1 MSRVENR
8 RSGCSLPV
16 AVDGAFA
23 MSPQSGL
30 TWLWFLFPLIEPDRR
45 FSRIRLSEKG
55 SRFCPRKAD
64 GSAIE
69 PNQPKLVVQDLVG
82 VPLPTRSLPFVFGA
96 QPLAKPSAS
105 VSFHGAIG
113 GADGAQAEVVGPSDH
128 LSVELCHYLLDGL
141 LSFVSSSRFA
151 TGRLQSLR
159 LFSTPLDSEK
169 GE

>member
-1 MSRVENR
+1 
-8 RSGCSLPV
+8 
-16 AVDGAFA
+16 
-23 MSPQSGL
+23 L
-30 TWLWFLFPLIEPDRR
+30 TWFCFLFPLVELDRHI
-45 FSRIRLSEKG
+45 SCIQLSEKG

-113 GADGAQAEVVGPSDH
+113 GADRAQAEVVGPSDH
-128 LSVELCHYLLDGL
+128 LSVELCDYLLDGL

-151 TGRLQSLR
+151 NRLTDALHPFLGRGR
-159 LFSTPLDSEK
+159 A
-169 GE
+169 

>member
-64 GSAIE
+64 GSSIE
-69 PNQPKLVVQDLVG
+69 TNEPKLVVEDLVG
-82 VPLPTRSLPFVFGA
+82 VPLGTSSLSSMFGA

-105 VSFHGAIG
+105 VSFHCSIG
-113 GADGAQAEVVGPSDH
+113 FPDRAQAEVVGPSDH
-128 LSVELCHYLLDGL
+128 LPVELCDYLLEGL
-141 LSFVSSSRFA
+141 LSFVASSRFA
-151 TGRLQSLR
+151 NRLTDALHPFLGRGR
-159 LFSTPLDSEK
+159 A
-169 GE
+169 

>member
-1 MSRVENR
+1 
-8 RSGCSLPV
+8 
-16 AVDGAFA
+16 

-64 GSAIE
+64 GSSIE
-69 PNQPKLVVQDLVG
+69 TNEPKLVVEDLVG
-82 VPLPTRSLPFVFGA
+82 VPLGTSSLSSMFGA

-113 GADGAQAEVVGPSDH
+113 GADRAQAEVVGPSDH
-128 LSVELCHYLLDGL
+128 LSVELCCNEPRL
-141 LSFVSSSRFA
+141 FPSSKLIF
-151 TGRLQSLR
+151 LR
-159 LFSTPLDSEK
+159 LNLGSRVLIARAHRVAV
-169 GE
+169 